1 MEYLCRFNIV
11 GDEKEF
17 EGKLVLD
24 DNSFRLYLVETIPF
38 NQQIIN
44 EGTYEEIIKY
54 HSEYWDRYN
63 ELFYSNNK
71 IEGYI
76 VSNNRFFGDDM
87 YIDDMY
93 ISGKKAF
100 IIGSYRV
107 SQSST
112 KQRVNYIFL
121 FDSII
126 ILSESIDAMPGYY
139 NNVNTEE
146 VLHDS
151 IVSEISWN
159 YDFEYQLNFFRRK
172 NMGFEINTLKRHSQ
186 VIFRRYLQDAY
197 KIRDDDFQ
205 FDPEIEKY
213 DISCFGNLNID
224 PWKLKKDQLNIG
236 RLPLDCDV
244 ELSLKFDECI
254 CIDEAFKRV
263 KCIVYFFNFIL
274 SDFNFPSQFRFLQ
287 DNNLFE
293 IKNNYNN
300 TSEFSRSN
308 RPIID
313 QRDIVNID
321 GLIKEWI
328 HNYDSF
334 FRIPFELYKNSHN
347 INNSFEDRF
356 RCIITSLDSLFDRI
370 TPNKL
375 KNIEQV
381 DIWKD
386 IENRIKKCIPEES
399 PLLERVHNL
408 NRVSLSDKI
417 SMLSEHFT
425 ELYESKIES
434 EIRDAMKCQ
443 R

>member
-44 EGTYEEIIKY
+44 EGTFEERVKY
-54 HSEYWDRYN
+54 HSEYWDRYT

-76 VSNNRFFGDDM
+76 ISNNRFSGDDTP
-87 YIDDMY
+87 IR
-93 ISGKKAF
+93 GKKVF

-107 SQSST
+107 SRSGTQ
-112 KQRVNYIFL
+112 QRVDHIFS

-126 ILSESIDAMPGYY
+126 ILSESIDAIIPGYY
-139 NNVNTEE
+139 HNVNTEE

-159 YDFEYQLNFFRRK
+159 YDFEDQLNFFRRK
-172 NMGFEINTLKRHSQ
+172 NMGLEINTLKRHSQ
-186 VIFRRYLQDAY
+186 VIFHSFLQDAY
-197 KIRDDDFQ
+197 KINDDDFQ

-213 DISCFGNLNID
+213 NIPCFGNLNID
-224 PWKLKKDQLNIG
+224 PWKLKKEQLNIG
-236 RLPLDCDV
+236 QLPLDCDV

-263 KCIVYFFNFIL
+263 KCIVYFFNFIS
-274 SDFNFPSQFRFLQ
+274 SDFNFPSQFKFLQ

-300 TSEFSRSN
+300 TSEFSRRN
-308 RPIID
+308 RSIID

-321 GLIKEWI
+321 RLIKEWI
-328 HNYDSF
+328 HNYDRF
-334 FRIPFELYKNSHN
+334 FRIPFELYKNS
-347 INNSFEDRF
+347 
-356 RCIITSLDSLFDRI
+356 
-370 TPNKL
+370 
-375 KNIEQV
+375 
-381 DIWKD
+381 
-386 IENRIKKCIPEES
+386 
-399 PLLERVHNL
+399 
-408 NRVSLSDKI
+408 
-417 SMLSEHFT
+417 
-425 ELYESKIES
+425 
-434 EIRDAMKCQ
+434 
-443 R
+443 